1 MSGEELEKFLNGFKT
16 HKSKT
21 PSESWDSYFMKL
33 AYQVR
38 ERSSCHHRKVGALI
52 VRENRILATGY
63 NQPPSGFPH
72 CDETECI
79 RDALNIPSGQLC
91 RSVCP

>member
-33 AYQVR
+33 AYQEIGRAHV
-38 ERSSCHHRKVGALI
+38 
-52 VRENRILATGY
+52 
-63 NQPPSGFPH
+63 
-72 CDETECI
+72 
-79 RDALNIPSGQLC
+79 
-91 RSVCP
+91 